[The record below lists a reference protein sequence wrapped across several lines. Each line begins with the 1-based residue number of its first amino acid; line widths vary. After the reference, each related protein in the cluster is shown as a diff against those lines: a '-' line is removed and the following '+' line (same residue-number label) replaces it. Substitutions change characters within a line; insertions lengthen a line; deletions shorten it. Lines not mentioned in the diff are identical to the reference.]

1 MRLRFFAFLTA
12 VPLIAG
18 IATAQHT
25 HPPQP
30 APQAEAGHHAILD
43 MERQALERGEGM
55 GMAMAADK
63 NGYPGPKHVLELK
76 DQLKLTPEQEA
87 EMHRLMAAMKE
98 KAVAAGK
105 ELLAAEAELEAMFAA
120 GREEAA
126 LRAQVERIAALRAG
140 VRWVHL
146 ETHLAARRALTP
158 EQNRMY
164 THLRYPPQRAG
175 HSH

>member
-1 MRLRFFAFLTA
+1 VILRTVLFVSLLALPA
-12 VPLIAG
+12 AARQG
-18 IATAQHT
+18 GHA
-25 HPPQP
+25 HPQQP
-30 APQAEAGHHAILD
+30 APQAEAGHHAFLE
-43 MERQALERGEGM
+43 MERQAIERGEGM

-76 DQLKLTPEQEA
+76 EQLRLTPEQEA
-87 EMHRLMAAMKE
+87 EMNRLMAAMKQ

-126 LRAQVERIAALRAG
+126 LRAQVERIAALRAK

-146 ETHLAARRALTP
+146 ETHLAARKALTA

-164 THLRYPPQRAG
+164 THIRYPPQRAG
-175 HSH
+175 HGH